1 MNGEVAPRPPT
12 TLLWWRHGFADAKRR
27 GFKISIF
34 KVQVSASKICKL
46 DFKFEYKE
54 LRRSIFELDEVLLNL
69 ATGVTSSVMT
79 EPNLKVSACSC
90 DHKGS
95 KAKYRAKRQAL
106 VDKSFC

>member
-1 MNGEVAPRPPT
+1 MVKSLPAPPT

-79 EPNLKVSACSC
+79 EPNLKVT
-90 DHKGS
+90 
-95 KAKYRAKRQAL
+95 KYRAKRQAL